1 MSKSLPIWL
10 VSLFFSNPSNEEYYQ
25 KISSLD
31 DKMQKREII
40 EIERFERN
48 FAEGDM
54 WQNGTFLNDDL
65 AKRLLFKC

>member
-54 WQNGTFLNDDL
+54 
-65 AKRLLFKC
+65 